1 MTIISMETI
10 EVSEAQFRQQ
20 LWRWK
25 SVGRT
30 LLNLP
35 KIEKRDHKLRISVV
49 SVDNITCYSL
59 KKSFESYQQLLNWYG
74 SILDELE

>member
-1 MTIISMETI
+1 METL
-10 EVSEAQFRQQ
+10 EVNEAQFRQQ

-35 KIEKRDHKLRISVV
+35 NIEKRDHKLRISVV

-59 KKSFESYQQLLNWYG
+59 KKSFDSYQKLLTWYG